1 MKLSFKSLV
10 LFSAF
15 AAFATTSCSERQ
27 QENTEAATENA
38 VDQAGDATSEAAN
51 EVQADMATEPG
62 DTAVVQ
68 NKEADKLVE
77 KVPATPQN

>member
-1 MKLSFKSLV
+1 MKLSFKSLL
-10 LFSAF
+10 LFAAF

-27 QENTEAATENA
+27 QENAEVTTENAANEAGAATE
-38 VDQAGDATSEAAN
+38 QAAN
-51 EVQADMATEPG
+51 DVQEDMAREPG

-77 KVPATPQN
+77 EVPATPQN